1 MSQPVPFYESVD
13 MPAEPM
19 ARYAHM
25 FFIRNFFQKPELFA
39 DEMKALEQELVA
51 ALPPLEHDI
60 EPIETYAAGE
70 IDHHDLK
77 AIFKDKVRPLVIKGY
92 AKDHACVQQWTPEYF
107 KQHYGDFKVFY
118 TSTENL
124 VNDDGTRLADFID
137 GVLAGNK
144 SRAYIENLSDIFN
157 TFPELHRQA
166 GLDRVRDFLGDF
178 ASYHRIAQLFIG
190 GPGTGAVFHCA
201 NELNCFLNIYGQK
214 QWTFVHPKYSAA
226 MYSTNFNKGF
236 FVGSFV
242 KHNAPRGF
250 LEAEYPLYNRIPKL
264 RITLDPGDMLVNPP
278 WWWHAVN
285 NVTPSTI
292 AVASR
297 WEILTEN
304 ARQNL
309 PFDFVQSF
317 RKERLTLAG
326 KKLAPTDIVVPDTEI
341 RKNYITYK
349 QMGWEARR

>member
-1 MSQPVPFYESVD
+1 MSDTRAFHESVD
-13 MPAEPM
+13 IPQSAQD
-19 ARYAHM
+19 RYAHM

-39 DEMKALEQELVA
+39 DEMKALEQELVES
-51 ALPPLEHDI
+51 LPRLEDDVR
-60 EPIETYAAGE
+60 PIETYEPHE
-70 IDHHDLK
+70 IDSEMLK
-77 AIFKDKVRPLVIKGY
+77 SMFKDNVRPIVIKGF
-92 AKDHACVQQWTPEYF
+92 AKEHDCVKQWTPQFF
-107 KQHYGDFKVFY
+107 KDHFGDFKIFY
-118 TSTENL
+118 SSTEKL
-124 VNDDGTRLADFID
+124 VNDDGTRLADFVD
-137 GVLAGNK
+137 SVLAGNK
-144 SRAYIENLSDIFN
+144 NRAYVENLSDIFN
-157 TFPELHRQA
+157 TYPELHRQA

-201 NELNCFLNIYGQK
+201 NELNCFLNIYGRK
-214 QWTFVHPKYSAA
+214 EWTFVHPKYAVA

-242 KHNAPRGF
+242 KHNASKGF

-264 RITLDPGDMLVNPP
+264 RITLEPGDMLINPP
-278 WWWHAVN
+278 WWWHAIN

-292 AVASR
+292 SVASR

-309 PFDFVQSF
+309 PFDFVQSM
-317 RKERLTLAG
+317 RKDRLTIVG
-326 KKLAPTDIVVPDTEI
+326 KKLSPTDIVVPDTEI

-349 QMGWEARR
+349 QMGWEATR